1 MKTLLIAGLML
12 MSFNSMAIT
21 ASHFSTMS
29 VAHLFQTVK
38 VQYKKG
44 KITIL
49 KKGKLYA
56 DKCKTDKFTSLYEV
70 REVNADLEY
79 YRSPQRSLYGKQL
92 KPLLFRE
99 NSYELLRYDIKRSSY
114 KGEITYTITGLSIN
128 TTLQGCKRGISL
140 LKKYIDLDLKY
151 LRIKK

>member
-1 MKTLLIAGLML
+1 MKTLLITGLML

-29 VAHLFQTVK
+29 VAHLYQTVK

-49 KKGKLYA
+49 KKGKLGE
-56 DKCKTDKFTSLYEV
+56 DKCKSDKFTSLYEV
-70 REVNADLEY
+70 REVNKGLEY
-79 YRSPQRSLYGKQL
+79 YRKPKKSIYGKQL
-92 KPLLFRE
+92 TPLLFRE
-99 NSYELLRYDIKRSSY
+99 NSYELLTYDIRRSFY
-114 KGEITYTITGLSIN
+114 QGKTTYTITGLSIN

-151 LRIKK
+151 LRINK